1 MRMQNLETNITGGL
15 FLAAAAMLYFGWILL
30 PAKIGSYFVLK
41 DFAAVRAKRRL
52 WIWLYRIY
60 LFGYVAAVMAFV
72 ALATLVTESAARI
85 IVWPAVAVLDA
96 GLIITSLAYAFY
108 YHFGAWG
115 SIDME
120 GKSNE
125 EIQKFITSLRVSTEY
140 ITCWVRFGRIF
151 IGVGQLVFVL
161 GLLLQAG
168 PWPMWLIAS
177 GAVLGVAG
185 IALTLEWPDNLDY
198 YKPLFYLD
206 VMWLATLGVALFTL
220 V

>member
-1 MRMQNLETNITGGL
+1 MQNLETNITGGF

-30 PAKIGSYFVLK
+30 PAKIGSYFEIK
-41 DFAAVRAKRRL
+41 DFAAVRLKRRL

-60 LFGYVAAVMAFV
+60 LFGYVAGVMAFV
-72 ALATLVTESAARI
+72 ALAKLVTESAARI
-85 IVWPAVAVLDA
+85 LVWPSVVVLDA
-96 GLIITSLAYAFY
+96 GLVMTALAYAFY

-115 SIDME
+115 SMDME
-120 GKSNE
+120 GKSDD
-125 EIQKFITSLRVSTEY
+125 EIQEFIAKLRVSTEY

-161 GLLLQAG
+161 GLLMQAG
-168 PWPMWLIAS
+168 PWPMWLIIA
-177 GAVLGVAG
+177 GAILGVAG
-185 IALTLEWPDNLDY
+185 IVLTLEWPDNLDY

-206 VMWLATLGVALFTL
+206 VLWLAIMGVALFTL

>member
-1 MRMQNLETNITGGL
+1 MTNFETSLTGGL
-15 FLAAAAMLYFGWILL
+15 FLAAASMLYLGWILL
-30 PAKIGSYFVLK
+30 PAKIGSYFVPT
-41 DFAAVRAKRRL
+41 DFAAVGAHRRV

-72 ALATLVTESAARI
+72 ALATLVTEPAARI

-96 GLIITSLAYAFY
+96 GLVMTSLAYAFY

-115 SIDME
+115 SIDMD

-125 EIQKFITSLRVSTEY
+125 EIQEFIASLRVSTEY

-151 IGVGQLVFVL
+151 IGVGQVVFVL

-168 PWPMWLIAS
+168 PWPLWLVVT
-177 GAVLGVAG
+177 GGVLGVSG

-220 V
+220 A

>member
-1 MRMQNLETNITGGL
+1 MNSFETSLTGSL

-41 DFAAVRAKRRL
+41 DFAAVGAHRRK

-72 ALATLVTESAARI
+72 ALATMVTEPSARI
-85 IVWPAVAVLDA
+85 VVWPAVAVLDA
-96 GLIITSLAYAFY
+96 GLVMTSLAYAFY

-115 SIDME
+115 SIDMD
-120 GKSNE
+120 GKSDE
-125 EIQKFITSLRVSTEY
+125 EVQEFIGSLRVSTEY
-140 ITCWVRFGRIF
+140 MTCWVRFGRIF

-168 PWPMWLIAS
+168 LWPMWLIVL
-177 GAVLGVAG
+177 GGVLGVAG
-185 IALTLEWPDNLDY
+185 IGLTLEWPDNLDY

-206 VMWLATLGVALFTL
+206 VFWLAAVGVALFAL
-220 V
+220 A

>member
-1 MRMQNLETNITGGL
+1 MSNFEISLTGSL
-15 FLAAAAMLYFGWILL
+15 FLAAALMLYLGWILL
-30 PAKIGSYFVLK
+30 PAKIGTFFEPE
-41 DFAAVRAKRRL
+41 DFAAVGSHRRV

-72 ALATLVTESAARI
+72 ALAAIITEPSARV
-85 IVWPAVAVLDA
+85 IVWPAVAVLNA
-96 GLIITSLAYAFY
+96 GLVMTSLAYAFY

-125 EIQKFITSLRVSTEY
+125 EVQEFIVSLRVGTEY
-140 ITCWVRFGRIF
+140 ATCWIRFGRIF

-161 GLLLQAG
+161 GLLKQAG
-168 PWPMWLIAS
+168 PWPMWLIVI
-177 GAVLGVAG
+177 GGVLGVAG
-185 IALTLEWPDNLDY
+185 ILLTLEWPDNLDY

-206 VMWLATLGVALFTL
+206 VFWLAALGIAFFTL
-220 V
+220 L

>member
-1 MRMQNLETNITGGL
+1 MTNFETSLTGGL
-15 FLAAAAMLYFGWILL
+15 FLAAASMLYLGWILL
-30 PAKIGSYFVLK
+30 PAKIGSYFVPT
-41 DFAAVRAKRRL
+41 DFAAVGAHRRV

-72 ALATLVTESAARI
+72 ALATLVTEPAARI
-85 IVWPAVAVLDA
+85 IIWPAVAVLDA
-96 GLIITSLAYAFY
+96 GLVMTSLAYAFY

-115 SIDME
+115 SIDMD

-125 EIQKFITSLRVSTEY
+125 EIQEFIASLRVSTEY

-151 IGVGQLVFVL
+151 IGVGQVVFVL

-168 PWPMWLIAS
+168 PWPLWLVVT
-177 GAVLGVAG
+177 GGVLGVSG

-220 V
+220 A

>member
-1 MRMQNLETNITGGL
+1 MTNFETSLTGGL
-15 FLAAAAMLYFGWILL
+15 FLAAASMLYLGWILL
-30 PAKIGSYFVLK
+30 PAKIGSYFVPT
-41 DFAAVRAKRRL
+41 DFAAVGAHRRV

-72 ALATLVTESAARI
+72 ALATLVTEPAARI

-96 GLIITSLAYAFY
+96 GLVMTSLAYAFY

-115 SIDME
+115 SIDMD
-120 GKSNE
+120 GKPNE
-125 EIQKFITSLRVSTEY
+125 EIQEFIASLRVSTEY

-151 IGVGQLVFVL
+151 IGVGQVVFVL

-168 PWPMWLIAS
+168 PWPLWLVVT
-177 GAVLGVAG
+177 GGVLGVSG

-220 V
+220 A

>member
-1 MRMQNLETNITGGL
+1 MQNLETNITGGF

-30 PAKIGSYFVLK
+30 PAKIGSYFEIK

-60 LFGYVAAVMAFV
+60 LFGYVAGVMAFV

-85 IVWPAVAVLDA
+85 LVWPAVVVLDA
-96 GLIITSLAYAFY
+96 GLVMTALAYAFY

-115 SIDME
+115 SKDME
-120 GKSNE
+120 NKSE
-125 EIQKFITSLRVSTEY
+125 DEIQEFIVKLRVSSEY

-161 GLLLQAG
+161 GLLMQAG
-168 PWPMWLIAS
+168 PWPMWLVIA
-177 GAVLGVAG
+177 GAILGVAG
-185 IALTLEWPDNLDY
+185 IGLTLEWPDNLDY

-206 VMWLATLGVALFTL
+206 VLWLAIMGVALLAF

>member
-1 MRMQNLETNITGGL
+1 MSNFETSLTAGF
-15 FLAAAAMLYFGWILL
+15 FLAAASMLYLGWILL
-30 PAKIGSYFVLK
+30 PAKIGSYFVPT
-41 DFAAVRAKRRL
+41 DFAAVSKHRRA

-85 IVWPAVAVLDA
+85 MVWPAVVVLDA
-96 GLIITSLAYAFY
+96 GLVMTALAYAFY

-125 EIQKFITSLRVSTEY
+125 EIQEFVASLRVSTEY
-140 ITCWVRFGRIF
+140 MTCWVRFGRIF
-151 IGVGQLVFVL
+151 IGVGQLVLVL
-161 GLLLQAG
+161 GLFLQAG
-168 PWPMWLIAS
+168 PWPMWLIVL
-177 GAVLGVAG
+177 GGILGVAG

-198 YKPLFYLD
+198 YKPLFYMD
-206 VMWLATLGVALFTL
+206 VFWLAAIGIALLFL
-220 V
+220 A

>member
-1 MRMQNLETNITGGL
+1 MNNFETSLTAGF
-15 FLAAAAMLYFGWILL
+15 FLAAASMLYLGWILL
-30 PAKIGSYFVLK
+30 PAKIGSYFVPT
-41 DFAAVRAKRRL
+41 DFAAVSKHRRA

-72 ALATLVTESAARI
+72 ALATLVTEPAARI
-85 IVWPAVAVLDA
+85 MVWPAVVVLDA
-96 GLIITSLAYAFY
+96 GLVMTALAYAFY

-125 EIQKFITSLRVSTEY
+125 EIQEFVASLRISTEY
-140 ITCWVRFGRIF
+140 MTCWVRFGRIF
-151 IGVGQLVFVL
+151 IGVGQVVLVL

-168 PWPMWLIAS
+168 PWPMWLVVT
-177 GAVLGVAG
+177 GGMLGVSG

-206 VMWLATLGVALFTL
+206 VLWLAILGVALFTL
-220 V
+220 A

>member
-1 MRMQNLETNITGGL
+1 MNSLETSLTGSL

-30 PAKIGSYFVLK
+30 PAKIGSYFVPT
-41 DFAAVRAKRRL
+41 DFAAVRAHRRV

-60 LFGYVAAVMAFV
+60 LFGYIAAVMAFI
-72 ALATLVTESAARI
+72 ALAILVTEPVARI
-85 IVWPAVAVLDA
+85 LVWSSVAVLDA
-96 GLIITSLAYAFY
+96 GLIMRGLAYAFY

-115 SIDME
+115 SIDMD

-125 EIQKFITSLRVSTEY
+125 EIQKFIVSLRVSTEY

-151 IGVGQLVFVL
+151 IGVGQVVFVL

-168 PWPMWLIAS
+168 PWPMWLIVA
-177 GAVLGVAG
+177 GGLLGVSG
-185 IALTLEWPDNLDY
+185 IGLTLEWPDNLDY

-206 VMWLATLGVALFTL
+206 VLWLAILGIALFTL
-220 V
+220 S

>member
-1 MRMQNLETNITGGL
+1 MTNFETSLTGGL
-15 FLAAAAMLYFGWILL
+15 FLAAASMLYLGWILL
-30 PAKIGSYFVLK
+30 PAKIGSYFVPT
-41 DFAAVRAKRRL
+41 DFAAVGAHRRV

-72 ALATLVTESAARI
+72 ALATLVTEPAARI

-96 GLIITSLAYAFY
+96 GLVMTSLAYAFY

-125 EIQKFITSLRVSTEY
+125 EIQEFIASLRVSTEY
-140 ITCWVRFGRIF
+140 ITCLVRFGRIF
-151 IGVGQLVFVL
+151 IGVGQVVFVL

-168 PWPMWLIAS
+168 PWPLWLVVT
-177 GAVLGVAG
+177 GGVLGVSG

-220 V
+220 A

>member
-1 MRMQNLETNITGGL
+1 MNGFETGITGGI
-15 FLAAAAMLYFGWILL
+15 FLTAALMLYLGWILL
-30 PAKIGSYFVLK
+30 PAKIGTFFVQD
-41 DFAAVRAKRRL
+41 DFAAVGARRRV

-72 ALATLVTESAARI
+72 ALAVLITDPSARI
-85 IVWPAVAVLDA
+85 IVWPAVVVLDA
-96 GLIITSLAYAFY
+96 GLVMTALAYAFY

-115 SIDME
+115 SRDMA
-120 GKSNE
+120 GKSAEN
-125 EIQKFITSLRVSTEY
+125 IQEFITSLRVSTEY

-151 IGVGQLVFVL
+151 IGVGQVVFVL

-168 PWPMWLIAS
+168 PWPMWLIVL
-177 GAVLGVAG
+177 GGVLGVAG

-206 VMWLATLGVALFTL
+206 VFWLAALGVALF
-220 V
+220 VSV

>member
-1 MRMQNLETNITGGL
+1 MSNFETSLTGGL
-15 FLAAAAMLYFGWILL
+15 FLAAALMLYLGWILL
-30 PAKIGSYFVLK
+30 PVKIGNYFVPT
-41 DFAAVRAKRRL
+41 DFAAVRAHRRV

-72 ALATLVTESAARI
+72 ALAMLVSEPAARI
-85 IVWPAVAVLDA
+85 IAWPAVAVLDA
-96 GLIITSLAYAFY
+96 GLVMTALAYAFY

-115 SIDME
+115 SIDMD

-125 EIQKFITSLRVSTEY
+125 EIQKFIASLRVSTEY

-151 IGVGQLVFVL
+151 IGVGQVVFVL

-168 PWPMWLIAS
+168 PWPMWLVVS
-177 GAVLGVAG
+177 GGVLGVSG
-185 IALTLEWPDNLDY
+185 IALTLEWPDNLNY

-206 VMWLATLGVALFTL
+206 VLWLATLGVALFTL
-220 V
+220 A

>member
-1 MRMQNLETNITGGL
+1 
-15 FLAAAAMLYFGWILL
+15 MLYFGWILL
-30 PAKIGSYFVLK
+30 PAKIGSFFEIK
-41 DFAAVRAKRRL
+41 DFEAVRAKRRL

-60 LFGYVAAVMAFV
+60 LFGYVAGVMAFV

-96 GLIITSLAYAFY
+96 GLVITALAYAFY

-115 SIDME
+115 SMDME
-120 GKSNE
+120 GKSDD
-125 EIQKFITSLRVSTEY
+125 EIQEFIASLRVSTEY

-168 PWPMWLIAS
+168 PWPMWLIIA
-177 GAVLGVAG
+177 GAILGVAG
-185 IALTLEWPDNLDY
+185 IGLTLEWPDNLDY

-206 VMWLATLGVALFTL
+206 VLWLATLGVALFTL

>member
-1 MRMQNLETNITGGL
+1 MTNFETSLTGGL
-15 FLAAAAMLYFGWILL
+15 FLAAASMLYLGWILL
-30 PAKIGSYFVLK
+30 PAKIGSYFVPT
-41 DFAAVRAKRRL
+41 DFAAVGAHRRV

-72 ALATLVTESAARI
+72 ALATLVTEPAARI

-96 GLIITSLAYAFY
+96 GLVMTSLAYAFY

-115 SIDME
+115 SIDMD

-125 EIQKFITSLRVSTEY
+125 EIQEFIASLRVSTEY
-140 ITCWVRFGRIF
+140 ITCWIRFGRIF
-151 IGVGQLVFVL
+151 IGVGQVVFVL

-168 PWPMWLIAS
+168 PWPLWLVVT
-177 GAVLGVAG
+177 GGVLGVSG

-220 V
+220 A

>member
-1 MRMQNLETNITGGL
+1 MQNLETNITGGL

-30 PAKIGSYFVLK
+30 PAKIGSYFEIK

-52 WIWLYRIY
+52 WIWIYRIY
-60 LFGYVAAVMAFV
+60 LFGYIAGVMAFV
-72 ALATLVTESAARI
+72 ALATLMTESAARI

-96 GLIITSLAYAFY
+96 GLIMTALAYAFY

-115 SIDME
+115 SMDMD
-120 GKSNE
+120 GKSDE
-125 EIQKFITSLRVSTEY
+125 DVQKFIASLRVSTEY

-168 PWPMWLIAS
+168 PWPMWLIIA
-177 GAVLGVAG
+177 GALLGVAG
-185 IALTLEWPDNLDY
+185 IGLTLEWPDNLDY

-206 VMWLATLGVALFTL
+206 VLWLAIMGIALLTL

>member
-1 MRMQNLETNITGGL
+1 MNNFETSLTAGF
-15 FLAAAAMLYFGWILL
+15 FLAAASMLYLGWILL
-30 PAKIGSYFVLK
+30 PAKIGSYFVPT
-41 DFAAVRAKRRL
+41 DFAAVSKHRPA

-72 ALATLVTESAARI
+72 ALATLVTEPAARI
-85 IVWPAVAVLDA
+85 MVWPAVVVLDA
-96 GLIITSLAYAFY
+96 GLVMTALAYAFY

-125 EIQKFITSLRVSTEY
+125 EIQEFVASLRISTEY
-140 ITCWVRFGRIF
+140 MTCWVRFGRIF
-151 IGVGQLVFVL
+151 IGVGQVVLVL

-168 PWPMWLIAS
+168 PWPMWLVVT
-177 GAVLGVAG
+177 GGMLGVSG

-206 VMWLATLGVALFTL
+206 VLWLAILGVALFTL
-220 V
+220 A

>member
-1 MRMQNLETNITGGL
+1 MQNLETNITGGL

-30 PAKIGSYFVLK
+30 PAKIGSFFEIK
-41 DFAAVRAKRRL
+41 DFEAVRAKRRL

-60 LFGYVAAVMAFV
+60 LFGYVAGVMAFV

-96 GLIITSLAYAFY
+96 GLVMTALAYAFY

-115 SIDME
+115 SMDME
-120 GKSNE
+120 GKSDD
-125 EIQKFITSLRVSTEY
+125 EIQEFIASLRVSTEY

-168 PWPMWLIAS
+168 PWPMWLIIA
-177 GAVLGVAG
+177 GAILGVAG

-206 VMWLATLGVALFTL
+206 VLWLATLGVALFTL

>member
-1 MRMQNLETNITGGL
+1 MSNFETNLTGGL

-30 PAKIGSYFVLK
+30 PAKIGTFFVKK
-41 DFAAVRAKRRL
+41 DFAAVGEHRRA

-72 ALATLVTESAARI
+72 ALATLVTEPAARI
-85 IVWPAVAVLDA
+85 IVWPALVVLDA
-96 GLIITSLAYAFY
+96 GLVMTALAYAFY

-115 SIDME
+115 SKDMDGQSDE
-120 GKSNE
+120 V
-125 EIQKFITSLRVSTEY
+125 IQKFISSLRVSTEY
-140 ITCWVRFGRIF
+140 ITCWIRFGRIF
-151 IGVGQLVFVL
+151 IGVGQLVLIL
-161 GLLLQAG
+161 GLCLQAG
-168 PWPMWLIAS
+168 PWPIWLIVL
-177 GAVLGVAG
+177 GGILGVAG

-206 VMWLATLGVALFTL
+206 VFWLAALGTALFTL